1 MVSIWAFLGAGG
13 VMKVAIIIPA
23 FNEEETILA
32 LLEQIKVCGREHIVV
47 IDDGSSDHTADI
59 VKSFGA
65 TLIKH
70 DANEGKG
77 MAHRTGFS
85 YVIDKGYDG
94 VITMDA
100 DGQHA
105 PDELERFLGKT
116 GEADILVGTRSM
128 SLANMPLVRYL
139 TNKVTSLVV
148 SLIASQRVFD
158 SQSGYRYISIEALK
172 HVPLRTR
179 RFQTESE
186 ILIKAGRMG
195 FKIGAVPIRTIY
207 REEKSYINP
216 LIDTG
221 RFIGLAARSLFE

>member
-1 MVSIWAFLGAGG
+1 MR
-13 VMKVAIIIPA
+13 VAIIIPA
-23 FNEEETILA
+23 FNEEKNLQR
-32 LLEQIKVCGREHIVV
+32 LLERLASV
-47 IDDGSSDHTADI
+47 DTADI
-59 VKSFGA
+59 VVVDDGSKDRTTDIVRGFGV
-65 TLIKH
+65 TLLRHEI
-70 DANEGKG
+70 NRGKG
-77 MAHRTGFS
+77 MAHRTGFA
-85 YVIDKGYDG
+85 YAVENGYDG

-105 PDELERFLGKT
+105 PDEIDCFLKDADK
-116 GEADILVGTRSM
+116 ADILVGTRCM
-128 SLANMPLVRYL
+128 SLANMPVLRYL

-158 SQSGYRYISIEALK
+158 SQSGYRFLATRVLRR
-172 HVPLRTR
+172 VPLRTK

-195 FKIGAVPIRTIY
+195 FKIGVVPISTIY

-216 LIDTG
+216 FIDTG

>member
-1 MVSIWAFLGAGG
+1 MSI
-13 VMKVAIIIPA
+13 AIIIPA
-23 FNEEETILA
+23 FNEEETIQA
-32 LLEQIKVCGREHIVV
+32 LLKQITICEKRDIVV
-47 IDDGSSDHTADI
+47 IDDGSSDRTGDI
-59 VKSFGA
+59 VTRFGA
-65 TLIKH
+65 TLLKH
-70 DANEGKG
+70 ATNKGKG
-77 MAHRTGFS
+77 MAHRTAFS
-85 YVIDKGYDG
+85 YAIQQGYDG

-105 PDELERFLGKT
+105 PGELESFLKERGR
-116 GEADILVGTRSM
+116 ADILIGTRSM
-128 SLANMPLVRYL
+128 SLANMPLLRYL

-158 SQSGYRYISIEALK
+158 SQSGYRYISTDVLK
-172 HVPLRTR
+172 RVPLRTR

-195 FKIGAVPIRTIY
+195 FRIGAVPISTIY

-216 LIDTG
+216 FIDTG

>member
-1 MVSIWAFLGAGG
+1 
-13 VMKVAIIIPA
+13 MKVAIIIPA
-23 FNEEETILA
+23 FNEEKNIQG
-32 LLEQIKVCGREHIVV
+32 LLEKLTFHSKDDIVV
-47 IDDGSSDHTADI
+47 VDDGSSDGTTGI
-59 VKSFGA
+59 VTRFGA
-65 TLIKH
+65 TLLQH
-70 DANEGKG
+70 ETNRGKG
-77 MAHRTGFS
+77 MAHRTGFA
-85 YVIDKGYDG
+85 YAVRMHYDG

-105 PDELERFLGKT
+105 PGEVEYFLK
-116 GEADILVGTRSM
+116 EANRADILVGTRRM
-128 SLANMPLVRYL
+128 SLANMPLLRYL

-158 SQSGYRYISIEALK
+158 SQSGFRYLSIDVLRR
-172 HVPLRTR
+172 VPLRTT

-195 FKIGAVPIRTIY
+195 FTIAAIPISTIY

-216 LIDTG
+216 LVDTG

>member
-1 MVSIWAFLGAGG
+1 
-13 VMKVAIIIPA
+13 MKVAIIIPA
-23 FNEEETILA
+23 FNEAKTIQG
-32 LLEQIKVCGREHIVV
+32 LLEQLKNYNKRDIVV
-47 IDDGSSDHTADI
+47 VDDGSSDGTTDI
-59 VKSFGA
+59 VAGFGA
-65 TLIKH
+65 TLLKH
-70 DANEGKG
+70 EKNKGKG
-77 MAHRTGFS
+77 MAHRTGFE
-85 YVIDKGYDG
+85 YAITKGYGG

-105 PDELERFLGKT
+105 PEELEHFLSNS

-128 SLANMPLVRYL
+128 SLANMPMLRYL

-148 SLIASQRVFD
+148 SLIASQRIFD
-158 SQSGYRYISIEALK
+158 SQSGYRYISAEVLK
-172 HVPLRTR
+172 RVPLKTK

-195 FKIGAVPIRTIY
+195 FRIGAVRISTIY

-216 LIDTG
+216 FIDTG